1 MFSLAVC
8 FSQPLLGYRALLC
21 EVGHGTK
28 CEKIHWQ
35 KKYASVLMRDAP
47 AIFFPFISLVFPWS
61 SYLHCFHVGHYVTV
75 CDVSSPV
82 YHPDRELTA
91 LRWQAPLSEWRKQ
104 SCCISVSVIHF
115 VWVRNSFQKQ
125 LLSAVW
131 LLMTTGPLHMPCPV
145 FCPCF
150 KVHMSM
156 HMYEICDCPCWPN
169 KKLRERFAR
178 WHTMSAATMA
188 LLPIW
193 HIGNLPSGPLIIL
206 AYELN
211 GIKP

>member
-1 MFSLAVC
+1 MHLFWWEMHQQSSSLSSLLFSLGL
-8 FSQPLLGYRALLC
+8 SQ
-21 EVGHGTK
+21 
-28 CEKIHWQ
+28 
-35 KKYASVLMRDAP
+35 
-47 AIFFPFISLVFPWS
+47 

-193 HIGNLPSGPLIIL
+193 YIGNLPSGPLMIL